1 MQGPRAFGSDAA
13 ANFTFPFT
21 LQQLIVLRTLA
32 MSQTLD
38 EAAAA
43 LSMSETNVRTTL
55 SKLEKDLDVE
65 LFQAQV
71 GFRPVMLF
79 WARPLD
85 PPSNLKTIDT
95 QTFT

>member
-1 MQGPRAFGSDAA
+1 MQGPRAIGSDAP

-71 GFRPVMLF
+71 ACQ
-79 WARPLD
+79 ARD
-85 PPSNLKTIDT
+85 
-95 QTFT
+95 

>member
-1 MQGPRAFGSDAA
+1 MQGPKAFGSDAAA

-55 SKLEKDLDVE
+55 SKLEKDLSVE

-71 GFRPVMLF
+71 SFHILRLWGP
-79 WARPLD
+79 
-85 PPSNLKTIDT
+85 NI
-95 QTFT
+95 